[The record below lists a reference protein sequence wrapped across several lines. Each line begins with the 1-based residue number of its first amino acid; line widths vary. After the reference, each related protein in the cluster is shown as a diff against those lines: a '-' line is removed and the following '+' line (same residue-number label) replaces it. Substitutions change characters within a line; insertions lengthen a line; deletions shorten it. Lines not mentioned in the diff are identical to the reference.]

1 MSYNRQKYLALKANH
16 KCVRC
21 EASDERTKNGFTMCE
36 ACRNEVN
43 EYQNRF
49 RAEHLNRYKA
59 QVREASHKRYHKL
72 QRQHRCTQC
81 SKQLEAD
88 YYYTTCTVCR
98 EYQRQYKKKRKKTA
112 EDCHPQTVNMKYL
125 N

>member
-1 MSYNRQKYLALKANH
+1 MGSNKNTYINRKTMHL
-16 KCVRC
+16 CVRC
-21 EASDERTKNGFTMCE
+21 GRSDERTKSGFIMCE
-36 ACRNEVN
+36 TCRSKANN
-43 EYQNRF
+43 YQNRF
-49 RAEHLNRYKA
+49 RAENLDLYKA

-81 SKQLEAD
+81 GKQLEAD

-112 EDCHPQTVNMKYL
+112 EDCHPQTVNGK
-125 N
+125 